1 MALLIQTWLTLEL
14 NCVIKGFTGPV
25 AQIFFSGLDKWKH
38 LSFDVRI
45 FSPS

>member
-25 AQIFFSGLDKWKH
+25 AQIFFLWAEQVEAPV
-38 LSFDVRI
+38 F
-45 FSPS
+45 